1 MLKRMVQRSCDSGKS
16 LAGYDQ
22 YVAIDWSLKNM
33 AIGHQSRRDDHPRV
47 FERPTDLKELKE
59 YLGSLKGRTILTLEE
74 SGSAHW
80 LYLELL
86 DCVERIIVC
95 DPFHNRLLCH
105 GPKTDK
111 IDAGKLC
118 ELLRAGLLKEV
129 YHSDNGLYELRALV
143 SAYQDVVTAGVRAL
157 NQQRALTL
165 GHRDQG
171 KSASFIGEVLQ
182 ENIDLYRRSKQ
193 QYERRLA
200 DVARRNP
207 LVRFQRELDGI
218 GTIGAVRI
226 VATVVDARRFP
237 SAGKYLSYCG
247 LVTHE
252 KLSGGR
258 SYGRRRPRYSR
269 VLKSVYKTA
278 ALTALRGANPMR
290 EYYDQLLAQGIAER
304 NARNAVARYIARISY
319 GMLKNGT
326 RYEPSRQKER
336 EARKAV

>member
-1 MLKRMVQRSCDSGKS
+1 MLIQKVARSCDRGKS
-16 LAGYDQ
+16 AIVYDHYLAL
-22 YVAIDWSLKNM
+22 DWSLKTM
-33 AIGHQSRRDDHPRV
+33 AIGHMSGREDHPRV

-59 YLGSLKGRTILTLEE
+59 YLESLKGCTILTLEE
-74 SGSAHW
+74 SGTAHW

-86 DCVERIIVC
+86 DCVERIMVC

-129 YHSDNGLYELRALV
+129 YHSDNGLYELRTLV

-157 NQQRALTL
+157 NQKRALTL
-165 GHRDQG
+165 GHREKG
-171 KSASFIGEVLQ
+171 KSASFVGEILQ

-193 QYERRLA
+193 QYERRLGE
-200 DVARRNP
+200 VARRNQ
-207 LVRFQRELDGI
+207 LVRFQGEIDGI

-226 VATVVDARRFP
+226 VAAVVDARRFP
-237 SAGKYLSYCG
+237 CAGKYLSYCG

-258 SYGRRRPRYSR
+258 SYGRRKPRYSR

-278 ALTALRGANPMR
+278 VIAALRGANPMR
-290 EYYDQLLAQGIAER
+290 EYYEHIVAQGVAEH
-304 NARNAVARYIARISY
+304 NARHAVARHIARISY
-319 GMLKNGT
+319 GMLKSGT
-326 RYEPSRQKER
+326 RYEPYRWRGRRKE
-336 EARKAV
+336 AI